1 MSNPKVKINK
11 IENLSSNWYKLDK
24 IEFDYQLKNGN
35 WQNQLRECYDRG
47 DGAAILL
54 YNSIKKTVILTKQF
68 RMPSYLNGNSDGM
81 MIEVCAGLLDA
92 DDPLTCIKKEAE
104 EETGYQIKNPVKLF
118 EIYSTPGAV
127 TEKIHYFLAE
137 YSDEMKISEGG
148 GLEEETEEIEVL
160 ELDFEKA
167 LEMISTGE
175 ICDAKTIIL
184 LQHAKINNLY
194 KTDESSN

>member
-11 IENLSSNWYKLDK
+11 IENLSENWYKLDK
-24 IEFDYQLKNGN
+24 VDFDYQTKNGA
-35 WQNQLRECYDRG
+35 WQNQLRESYDRG

-54 YNSIKKTVILTKQF
+54 YNPSKKTVILTKQF
-68 RMPSYLNGNSDGM
+68 RMPSYLNENPDGM

-104 EETGYQIKNPVKLF
+104 EETGYKINNPTKLF

-127 TEKIHYFLAE
+127 TEKIHYFMAE
-137 YSDEMKISEGG
+137 YDANMKISEGG

-160 ELDFEKA
+160 EIPFDEA
-167 LEMISTGE
+167 MEMIYTGE
-175 ICDAKTIIL
+175 IKDAKTIIL
-184 LQHAKINNLY
+184 LQHAKINNLL
-194 KTDESSN
+194 